1 MRCKNCGNQLKEG
14 EKFCTLC
21 GTYNDP
27 NDPFVENPIKI
38 PKNHDEKEVKEEE
51 KTEENDDYSDINEF
65 SFNKKLKEKNKDLG
79 LVDEELTMNDDPYV
93 ASYIGEDYKWIV
105 ERPFNIY
112 ALLLSWIYFIYRK
125 MYLIGTIGLFVT
137 GLIVRFIPILT
148 IPVIVLVMVGSGVFF
163 NKIYLKVVEKKVNR
177 IAAKV
182 DSPTDAMEACHDK
195 GGVNVWIP
203 LLIFFIFLVFMFLTF
218 FRIFGKPKP
227 KYWREN
233 SYNQANCKRISQIVY
248 KNLDDKIKANPLESM
263 ACIVNTG
270 TKKTYSIYIKL
281 DAYGTS
287 RYIYY
292 ESDQSNSGDYV
303 LKGDTAYIKELEE
316 REKKGGLATSDKEF
330 LDTSK
335 ELSIKYSSFKDD
347 SDFEDKLIF
356 KGKDTKEK
364 THYVFTREEIDG

>member
-27 NDPFVENPIKI
+27 NDPFVEEPINI
-38 PKNHDEKEVKEEE
+38 PDQDEEE
-51 KTEENDDYSDINEF
+51 DEYSDINEF

-79 LVDEELTMNDDPYV
+79 MVDEELTMNDDPYV
-93 ASYIGEDYKWIV
+93 AAYIGEDYKWIV

-137 GLIVRFIPILT
+137 GLLVRFIPIIT
-148 IPVIVLVMVGSGVFF
+148 IPLIVLVMVGSGFFF
-163 NKIYLKVVEKKVNR
+163 NKIYLKVVERKVNK
-177 IAAKV
+177 IAAKTE
-182 DSPTDAMEACHDK
+182 SPSEAMEKCQAK

-203 LLIFFIFLVFMFLTF
+203 LLVFFAFLVVMLLSF

-233 SYNQANCKRISQIVY
+233 SFNQANCKYISQTVY
-248 KNLDDKIKANPLESM
+248 KGLDEKIKANPLESI
-263 ACIVNTG
+263 ACIVNPG
-270 TKKTYSIYIKL
+270 AEKTYSIYIKL
-281 DAYGTS
+281 DAYGTY
-287 RYIYY
+287 RYMYY
-292 ESDQSNSGDYV
+292 ESTKGGDYL
-303 LKGDTAYIKELEE
+303 LKGDTSYIEELEE
-316 REKKGGLATSDKEF
+316 RQKKNGLAESDKEF
-330 LDTSK
+330 LNTSK
-335 ELSIKYSSFKDD
+335 ELSIKFSSFKDD
-347 SDFEDKLIF
+347 SDFEDKLIY

-364 THYVFTREEIDG
+364 THYVFTREEIQG